1 MVMTHE
7 RARSHGA
14 LTFLG
19 GAGTVTGSKFLV
31 ESPRGQRVLVD
42 CGLFQGLGELR
53 RRNWRPLPLDARDI
67 DAVVITHAHLDHCG
81 YLPALVNHGF
91 RGPVYATGDTAQLAA
106 IVLKDSAHLM
116 AEDARHANEHGWSKH
131 RPALPLYT
139 AEDAELAISR
149 FHTARFGE
157 HVEVAPGVEL
167 LFHNAGHILGSSWV
181 SLDLAGRHPHR
192 LVVSGDLGR
201 PGHPLFRPAD
211 PYDDADTVLIE
222 STYGDRAHEV
232 EHVGE
237 RLAEVIRRTASRG
250 GSLLIPAFAVDRTE
264 VILHELSRLLSAE
277 RIPRLPVYVD
287 SPMALAALDIYRKAL
302 TSRCDQLSPQLLDRE
317 DDPFDTGAI
326 VEARTREESQRLNDP
341 AMPSII
347 ISASGMATGGRVLH
361 HLERMA
367 PDPRHTILLVG
378 FAAAGTRA
386 RSLLDG
392 ARTLKMHGRY
402 IPVRAEV
409 VELPGFSAH
418 ADADDLLSWLRA
430 GREPDTVFVVH
441 GEPSAS
447 ATLRDRIAEELG
459 WTAVVPTMDEHVR
472 L

>member
-1 MVMTHE
+1 MTQQ
-7 RARSHGA
+7 RARSHSA

-19 GAGTVTGSKFLV
+19 GAETVTGSKFLV
-31 ESPRGQRVLVD
+31 ESPQRRVLVD

-53 RRNWRPLPLDARDI
+53 RRNWRPLPLDAHDV

-81 YLPALVNHGF
+81 YLPALVRHGF
-91 RGPVYATGDTAQLAA
+91 RGPVYATADTAQLAA
-106 IVLKDSAHLM
+106 IVLRDSAHLM
-116 AEDARHANEHGWSKH
+116 EEDARHANEHGWTKH
-131 RPALPLYT
+131 DPALPLYT
-139 AEDAELAISR
+139 AEDAERAIDR

-157 HVEVAPGVEL
+157 HVEIAPDIEV
-167 LFHNAGHILGSSWV
+167 LFHDAGHILGSSWV
-181 SLDLAGRHPHR
+181 SLDLAGKRPHR

-211 PYDDADTVLIE
+211 PYDGADTVLIE
-222 STYGDRAHEV
+222 STYGNRAHDT

-237 RLAEVIRRTASRG
+237 RLAEVIRRTAARG

-264 VILHELSRLLSAE
+264 VILYELSRLLRAG

-287 SPMALAALDIYRKAL
+287 SPMALAALEVYRKAL
-302 TSRCDQLSPQLLDRE
+302 ASHDDQFSARLLARHE
-317 DDPFDTGAI
+317 DPFDTGTLS
-326 VEARTREESQRLNDP
+326 EAHTREESQRLNNP

-347 ISASGMATGGRVLH
+347 VSASGMATGGRVLH
-361 HLERMA
+361 HLEWML

-386 RSLLDG
+386 RALLEG

-402 IPVRAEV
+402 VPVHAEIV
-409 VELPGFSAH
+409 DLPAFSAH
-418 ADADDLLSWLRA
+418 ADADDLLAWLRG
-430 GREPDTVFVVH
+430 GRRPDTVFVVH

-447 ATLRDRIAEELG
+447 SALRDRIELELG
-459 WTAVVPTMDEHVR
+459 WNAVVPTLDERVR